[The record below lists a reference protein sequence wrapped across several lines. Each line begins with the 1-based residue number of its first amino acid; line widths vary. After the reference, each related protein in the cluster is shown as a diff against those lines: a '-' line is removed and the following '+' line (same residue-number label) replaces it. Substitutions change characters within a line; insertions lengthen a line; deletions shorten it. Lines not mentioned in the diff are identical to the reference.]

1 MVSAT
6 FTKLTPFRS
15 YPRSMRC
22 LVPIL
27 TCLVLASLAAP
38 AAAQCRLCYA
48 GEAALATADPAAVPV
63 QLEVETS
70 LDFDQVVL
78 TGTAGGIARL
88 GPDGSRGTSGAL
100 EAISARAMVGEILIR
115 GEPGRSIRI
124 DLPGRIDL
132 YGSGGSL
139 SITRI
144 SSDLSPAPRLDGA
157 GRLRVRFGGELFV
170 AGNAEGTYRGD
181 VAITVDYL

>member
-38 AAAQCRLCYA
+38 AAAQCRLCNA
-48 GEAALATADPAAVPV
+48 GEAALATADSAVPV

-144 SSDLSPAPRLDGA
+144 SRDLSPAPRLDSA

-170 AGNAEGTYRGD
+170 AGNAEGTSRGD

>member
-1 MVSAT
+1 
-6 FTKLTPFRS
+6 
-15 YPRSMRC
+15 MRC
-22 LVPIL
+22 LAPIL
-27 TCLVLASLAAP
+27 MCVFLSSLAVP
-38 AAAQCRLCYA
+38 AAAQCRLCE
-48 GEAALATADPAAVPV
+48 GEGSTLTAQDAAKLPV

-100 EAISARAMVGEILIR
+100 EAMSSRAMVGEILIR
-115 GEPGRSIRI
+115 GEPGRSVRI

-139 SITRI
+139 SITSI
-144 SSDLSPAPRLDGA
+144 SSDLPAAPRLDGA

-170 AGNAEGTYRGD
+170 AGNAEGNYRGD